1 MIKILLLASAL
12 LLLSCSDKLEQ
23 NPMLWE
29 IKGKGL
35 KATSYLFG
43 TFHTRDKVINLIPNI
58 VSNSI
63 KKSRRFYSEIK
74 MNKKSEMQ
82 IIRYSKLANPIALRK
97 RLDPKTIML
106 IERYIKNIGSKIN
119 LKQLSRFKT
128 WAIPLILSSQEDSI
142 KYPNRKFMDEK
153 LIDIAKKFKVKLA
166 GLESIQEQL
175 QHFEELSKKEQELL
189 NVFSIKEMMDIKHK
203 KSLVAWYK
211 KGNIEGFFEIQNKFI
226 SKNPG
231 FKELAKKLNIG
242 LLEKRNKIFTRR
254 INILLQDKP
263 HFSYFFALGAGHL
276 VGKSGILEQL
286 KLLGYKVKKVNN

>member
-142 KYPNRKFMDEK
+142 KYPNRKFMDEG
-153 LIDIAKKFKVKLA
+153 LIEIAKKFKVKLA

-189 NVFSIKEMMDIKHK
+189 NVFSIEEMMDIKHK

-211 KGNIEGFFEIQNKFI
+211 KGNIEGFVEIQNKFI
-226 SKNPG
+226 SKNPR
-231 FKELAKKLNIG
+231 FKELTNKLNIG